1 MNLSEKPCY
10 PCSYTEFVSFKD
22 KRGYGEEITE
32 SKSIGLTLRERLVI
46 ALASNP
52 QMFYMAFD
60 DDGVPQLDWDDDA
73 FDRNAGNIKRQ
84 ADAIIKEMEK

>member
-1 MNLSEKPCY
+1 MNLADNIRDHLEAILNRPVGEGEIKY
-10 PCSYTEFVSFKD
+10 YKD
-22 KRGYGEEITE
+22 
-32 SKSIGLTLRERLVI
+32 LTI

-84 ADAIIKEMEK
+84 ADAIIAEMEK